1 VETPLKKRGY
11 TPSAV
16 APVEAFKVEALRTVE
31 LELETVSTGAS
42 LTGVTVRVPVAE
54 LAEND
59 AYKEPGTTS
68 R

>member
-1 VETPLKKRGY
+1 M
-11 TPSAV
+11 
-16 APVEAFKVEALRTVE
+16 APVDAFKVDALRIVE
-31 LELETVSTGAS
+31 PEVETVSTGAS

-59 AYKEPGTTS
+59 PYNEPAATS